1 MIPII
6 CFVAHLHLGRQW
18 GASIFGDRSL
28 RVTVKYPLSSS
39 ASELYLQTLTIA
51 MCSSSFFMKG
61 NFFPIIFN

>member
-6 CFVAHLHLGRQW
+6 CFVAHLHLEPGRQW

-28 RVTVKYPLSSS
+28 RVTAKYPL
-39 ASELYLQTLTIA
+39 LRTLTIA